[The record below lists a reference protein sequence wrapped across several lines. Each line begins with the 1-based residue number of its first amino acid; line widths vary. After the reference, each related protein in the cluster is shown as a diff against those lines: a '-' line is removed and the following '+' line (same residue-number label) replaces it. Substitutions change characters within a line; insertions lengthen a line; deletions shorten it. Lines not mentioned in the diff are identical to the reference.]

1 MTVQELIT
9 DVRFTLQDTDGV
21 YFTDTELLNTYN
33 ECKRLITFDRK
44 DKSSTVDVATIDGTY
59 AYTTTGV
66 ISFLKAK
73 DSEDVE
79 RPIYTE
85 AEYDEAMEDAN
96 GVIVTNENEL
106 YVVTPETGVTIT
118 FTTISMPSDS
128 IVTDAVRLGDE
139 AAYKYYLLAKSYEK
153 DTDLEQ
159 FQKAQ
164 YFTQLFRSAYG
175 NTKKITSQNNRTI
188 KSQTESHFF

>member
-9 DVRFTLQDTDGV
+9 DVRYTLQDTDGT
-21 YFTDTELLNTYN
+21 YFTDTELLSLYN

-44 DKSSTVDVATIDGTY
+44 DKASTVDVATLDSTY
-59 AYTTTGV
+59 TYTTTGV
-66 ISFLKAK
+66 ISFLKAT

-85 AEYDEAMEDAN
+85 AEYDEALLDAN
-96 GVIVTNENEL
+96 AVIVTNENEL

-118 FTTISMPSDS
+118 LTVIAMPDDS
-128 IVTDAVRLGDE
+128 IATDSVRLGDE
-139 AAYKYYLLAKSYEK
+139 APYKYYMLAKSYEK

-164 YFTQLFRSAYG
+164 YFTQMFRTSYG
-175 NTKKITSQNNRTI
+175 NTKKITSQNNRLQ